1 MRPLRD
7 SPVLLP
13 GLPLPDSR
21 RTAHDFDVLLL
32 STSLTCSEHEPL
44 WRMLQLRLAV
54 DAVETPVVLP
64 EYVGLVT
71 KWPTLLSKLSRT
83 VGVPDRGLIRLSSR
97 AQSPSLPGS
106 GGGLWVGL

>member
-21 RTAHDFDVLLL
+21 RTAQDFDVLLL

-44 WRMLQLRLAV
+44 RSEERRVGKACVSMSRSRWWAYRYTNKKNVERKHSSTPFYDIQPIRAHDG
-54 DAVETPVVLP
+54 DAC
-64 EYVGLVT
+64 
-71 KWPTLLSKLSRT
+71 
-83 VGVPDRGLIRLSSR
+83 IRLS
-97 AQSPSLPGS
+97 LTH
-106 GGGLWVGL
+106 

>member
-1 MRPLRD
+1 MPTATLMPLPAGYTQKPMRPLRD

-71 KWPTLLSKLSRT
+71 KWPTPLAKLSGM
-83 VGVPDRGLIRLSSR
+83 VDRKR
-97 AQSPSLPGS
+97 AGK
-106 GGGLWVGL
+106 GKRV

>member
-32 STSLTCSEHEPL
+32 STILTCSEHEPL
-44 WRMLQLRLAV
+44 WLMLQLRLAV
-54 DAVETPVVLP
+54 YAVEPPVVLP
-64 EYVGLVT
+64 AYDGMVP
-71 KWPTLLSKLSRT
+71 KWAPPLSEMSGV
-83 VGVPDRGLIRLSSR
+83 VGVQEVGCGMGEDRDQTESCSG
-97 AQSPSLPGS
+97 AQC
-106 GGGLWVGL
+106 V

>member
-21 RTAHDFDVLLL
+21 RTAQDFDVLLL

-54 DAVETPVVLP
+54 DADETPVVLP

-71 KWPTLLSKLSRT
+71 KWPPLLSKMSRMV
-83 VGVPDRGLIRLSSR
+83 VGTDVGFIRR
-97 AQSPSLPGS
+97 YKRDQSHHFLGW
-106 GGGLWVGL
+106 G

>member
-54 DAVETPVVLP
+54 DAVRSEEHTSELQSLMRISYAVFCL
-64 EYVGLVT
+64 T
-71 KWPTLLSKLSRT
+71 KKKKTSTRSKPLTKHST
-83 VGVPDRGLIRLSSR
+83 HNNDNI
-97 AQSPSLPGS
+97 
-106 GGGLWVGL
+106 